1 MIDMTP
7 QAAARVRTLLE
18 KNQCTG
24 GLRLGVVGGG
34 CSGLSYKFK
43 LENTPKA
50 TDQVFE
56 YEGVKVFVDPKS
68 FQYLDGMVLDYT
80 ESLMENAFVLMK
92 NAFVSMLMKI
102 IKRNGNIKL
111 WLALM
116 RIVILTPVKLISKKI
131 LK

>member
-80 ESLMENAFVLMK
+80 ESLMENAFVFRNP
-92 NAFVSMLMKI
+92 NA
-102 IKRNGNIKL
+102 KRHCSCGKSF
-111 WLALM
+111 
-116 RIVILTPVKLISKKI
+116 LT
-131 LK
+131 